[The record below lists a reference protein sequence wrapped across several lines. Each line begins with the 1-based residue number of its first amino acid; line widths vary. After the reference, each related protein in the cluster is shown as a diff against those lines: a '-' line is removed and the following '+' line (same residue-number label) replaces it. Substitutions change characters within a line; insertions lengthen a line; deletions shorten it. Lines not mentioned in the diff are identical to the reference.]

1 MHLETHEIK
10 DVNRDPR
17 AWLNLSTFILLKN
30 ATYYE
35 NDSDISV
42 VNRLKVRSNWRQ
54 ANYLEIYFN
63 KLGERQR
70 IQVKQERTEKDGF
83 EKCFYLGD
91 RINSRT
97 GCEDKGRRGRTPTS
111 SSGKAELQRV
121 YAEKAYWKRKND

>member
-1 MHLETHEIK
+1 M
-10 DVNRDPR
+10 
-17 AWLNLSTFILLKN
+17 
-30 ATYYE
+30 
-35 NDSDISV
+35 
-42 VNRLKVRSNWRQ
+42 NRLKVRSNWRQ

-70 IQVKQERTEKDGF
+70 IQLKQERTEKDGF

-111 SSGKAELQRV
+111 LAQERQNCRGCMQRKHTGLPFLWRAPPHEMRREHREFFPEHTRKGTPTSSPDE
-121 YAEKAYWKRKND
+121 